1 MTPEPMEEKKPVR
14 WIHTHSYENGVLMW
28 ALEWEHSPPDFSKDL
43 LVEDPP
49 VRIIKVHSS

>member
-14 WIHTHSYENGVLMW
+14 WVHTHSYENGVLVW
-28 ALEWEHSPPDFSKDL
+28 ALEWEHNPPDFSKDL

-49 VRIIKVHSS
+49 VKIIKVHSS